1 MYIIIVGCG
10 KTGKYLAEIL
20 QADHNVVVI
29 DKEKEAIDNLG
40 EYFNGIT
47 ILGDGM
53 DIDVLKDA
61 GIEKADALAVTTSND
76 NTNVL
81 IAQIGKKIFNLTKVV
96 ARVSAPEK
104 AELYRTL
111 GVETV
116 NSTAIFASLI
126 RDKIIEEKF
135 SAYIL
140 ESSKLTTIEILT
152 NSKLAGKKV
161 NEINIPGEFRII
173 TIVREQEPI
182 IPDDDTEI
190 QKNDT
195 IVGLIKISSL
205 KKLKRELDL

>member
-1 MYIIIVGCG
+1 MFLGVTETSSFAMGMHLRMCSNLRI
-10 KTGKYLAEIL
+10 TGGLFACQYDMLS
-20 QADHNVVVI
+20 QSS
-29 DKEKEAIDNLG
+29 
-40 EYFNGIT
+40 NGIT